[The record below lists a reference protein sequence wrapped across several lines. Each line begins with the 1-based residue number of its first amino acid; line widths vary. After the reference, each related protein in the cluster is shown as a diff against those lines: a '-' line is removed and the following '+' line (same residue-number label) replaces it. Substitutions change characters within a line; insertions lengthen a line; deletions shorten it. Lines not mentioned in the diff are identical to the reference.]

1 MTSVAMPDSRPRLAA
16 NQLYDAISLRAWLA
30 GRWAI
35 LFSHPNDFAPERLEM
50 DRWLNIVSRSFEER
64 GIVAVATARAG
75 HEPGQG
81 WLAELGHESA
91 AALTLDPPRPGA
103 LADLSAGALRAEIAR
118 HGPRCALIVD
128 SHLRCRR
135 ALSYRPMDEL
145 PSPLELIGW
154 AVTLRK
160 RDRAAMSGEAS
171 PSDTRLSPCFDG
183 LFYRCSGRMIFHP
196 PRRWA

>member
-1 MTSVAMPDSRPRLAA
+1 MLHDTT
-16 NQLYDAISLRAWLA
+16 SLRAWLA

-35 LFSHPNDFAPERLEM
+35 LFSHPDDFAQEQLEM

-64 GIVAVATARAG
+64 GVAAVAAVRAG

-81 WLAELGHESA
+81 WLGRLAGLGHESA
-91 AALTLDPPRPGA
+91 AALTLDSPLRGA
-103 LADLSAGALRAEIAR
+103 LADLSAGALRAQIAR

-135 ALSYRPMDEL
+135 VLSYRPMDER

-154 AVTLRK
+154 TVALRK
-160 RDRAAMSGEAS
+160 RDRVAMIGE
-171 PSDTRLSPCFDG
+171 PPPFDTRLSPCCDG
-183 LFYRCSGRMIFHP
+183 LFYRGFGRMTFQP